1 MQADH
6 AGAAGPKPRTEG
18 AAARIDQA
26 RKLIEGAKFSE
37 AAALAETLLDAPLED
52 DQHTE
57 SLYLLA
63 VAQRFGNQPRE
74 ALATLQRLH
83 GESAGHA
90 RAWQERGHICSAEG
104 WHAEAIA
111 AYSRAVERN
120 PALIASWRCLAK
132 LHDRNG
138 DRDGAQRARERLEF
152 LKRLP
157 PELVHVT
164 DLIHEGKFHKA
175 DQLCRKFLEG
185 NRRHVEG
192 MRLLAEI
199 GTHLKIYDDAE
210 FLLESCVAFAPDYIP
225 ARIDYANLLIRKTSF
240 EKANEQARR
249 LVDMQPNNP
258 SFKTTLATTLV
269 GLGRFDEGVALYREL
284 LTADPTRSQLHLL
297 TGHAQK
303 TMGAVDD
310 AVESYRQAHH
320 RRPDFGDAF
329 WSLANTK
336 TYRFSD
342 EEIRH
347 IKRFEKAPGT
357 AVDDRIHLCFAAGKA
372 LEDRAEYDASFEY
385 YERGNALK
393 MQENRYRAQANE
405 NRARAQMETCTR
417 ELFERRAAVGFD
429 CPDPIFIVGLPRAGS
444 TLLEQILASH
454 SRVDGTMELHNIL
467 ALAQRLRGRQADR
480 DSRYPQILHELD
492 SSYFRRFGEQY
503 IDQTR
508 TYRGQAPLFID
519 KMPNNFMHIGLIR
532 LILPNAKVID
542 ARRHPMAC
550 CFSCFKQLFGEGQ
563 EFSYGLEE
571 VGRYYR
577 TYVRLMDHWD
587 EVLPGFVLRVMHEEV
602 VDDLE
607 TQVRRILDFCDL
619 PFESS
624 CVQFHKTERNIRTP
638 SSEQVRQPIFREGLD
653 RWRGYEKHLGPL
665 REALGAGILDRY
677 PAGRQPAPNAPR
689 PDSRRA

>member
-1 MQADH
+1 MPTKADS
-6 AGAAGPKPRTEG
+6 
-18 AAARIDQA
+18 A
-26 RKLIEGAKFSE
+26 RKLIEAAKFSE
-37 AAALAETLLDAPLED
+37 AATLAEELLDAPLED
-52 DQHTE
+52 EQRCE
-57 SLYLLA
+57 ALYLLA
-63 VAQRFGNQPRE
+63 VAQRFGNRLPE
-74 ALATLQRLH
+74 ALAALQRLH
-83 GESAGHA
+83 GENPGHA

-104 WHAEAIA
+104 RHAEAIA

-120 PALIASWRCLAK
+120 PALTASWRSLAK
-132 LHDRNG
+132 LQEGNG
-138 DRDGAQRARERLEF
+138 DREGAQRARERLEF
-152 LKRLP
+152 LNRLP
-157 PELVHVT
+157 PDLVHVT
-164 DLIHEGKFHKA
+164 DLIHERKFHKA
-175 DQLCRKFLEG
+175 EQLCRKFLEA

-199 GTHLKIYDDAE
+199 GVHLKIYDDAE
-210 FLLESCVAFAPDYIP
+210 FLLESCVEFAPDYIP
-225 ARIDYANLLIRKTSF
+225 ARIDYANLLIRKTNF

-269 GLGRFDEGVALYREL
+269 GLGRFEEGVALYREL
-284 LTADPTRSQLHLL
+284 LEANPTRSQLHLL

-303 TMGAVDD
+303 TMGVLEEAID
-310 AVESYRQAHH
+310 SYRQAHH
-320 RRPDFGDAF
+320 QRPDFGDAF

-342 EEIRH
+342 DEIRH
-347 IKRFEKAPGT
+347 ISHYEQAPGT

-372 LEDRAEYDASFEY
+372 LEDRADYDASFEY

-393 MQENRYRAQANE
+393 MKENRYRAEVNE
-405 NRARAQMETCTR
+405 NRARAQVEVCTKD
-417 ELFERRAAVGFD
+417 LFERRAGVGFE
-429 CPDPIFIVGLPRAGS
+429 CNDPIFIVGLPRAGS

-454 SRVDGTMELHNIL
+454 SLVDGTMELHNVL
-467 ALAQRLRGRQADR
+467 ALAQRLRGRQAER
-480 DSRYPQILHELD
+480 SSRYPQILHELD
-492 SSYFRRFGEQY
+492 DSYFRRFGEQY

-508 TYRGQAPLFID
+508 TYRGGAPFFID

-563 EFSYGLEE
+563 EFSYGLPE

-587 EVLPGFVLRVMHEEV
+587 EVLPGFVLRVMHEDV

-607 TQVRRILDFCDL
+607 TQVRRILDFCGL
-619 PFESS
+619 PFESN
-624 CVQFHKTERNIRTP
+624 CVQFHRTERNIRTP

-653 RWRGYEKHLGPL
+653 RWRRYEKHLDPL
-665 REALGAGILDRY
+665 REALGSGILDRY
-677 PAGRQPAPNAPR
+677 PAH
-689 PDSRRA
+689 